1 MKNRRIK
8 PGKVLTFVNQ
18 RVNMKLVRI
27 GRGAWDVLAVVDQR
41 GECQVLDFLAQL
53 DPNYEAARHA
63 MLLFLRFRL
72 PAEGP
77 PVNNVQLCKPLGD
90 GLLEL
95 RRQPKGKKLRVV
107 FFYDEGFRIVCTN
120 AFCKRETTPRTEL
133 ALAKALRQR
142 YLLSK
147 GRGELS
153 IEEI

>member
-1 MKNRRIK
+1 MK

-18 RVNMKLVRI
+18 GVNMRLVRI
-27 GRGAWDVLAVVDQR
+27 GRGAWEVLAVVDQR
-41 GECQVLDFLAQL
+41 GGCQVLDFLAQL
-53 DPNYEAARHA
+53 DSNYDAARRA

-72 PAEGP
+72 PEEGP

-90 GLLEL
+90 GLFEL

-107 FFYDEGFRIVCTN
+107 FFYDEGYRIVCTN
-120 AFCKRETTPRTEL
+120 AFCKAETTPRTEL
-133 ALAKALRQR
+133 TLAKVLRRR

-147 GRGELS
+147 CRRELS